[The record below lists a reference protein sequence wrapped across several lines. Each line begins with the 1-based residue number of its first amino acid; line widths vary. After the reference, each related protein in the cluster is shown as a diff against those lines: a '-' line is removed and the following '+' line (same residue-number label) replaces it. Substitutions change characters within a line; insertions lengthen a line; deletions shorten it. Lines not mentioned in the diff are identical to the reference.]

1 MESLGR
7 VVAVWLVL
15 AAPWAKYPSRIH
27 LEDSSSPRR
36 ISRPCRIAATPTG
49 RKCVQSSNFGTML
62 NKPVNSQINS
72 AGCTPVEPK
81 SMKKLV
87 CLVLIV
93 WGSAVNAQNAPA
105 TANQAQGEARQLGM
119 LVGGT
124 ATEYD
129 LCVKKGAIAKGEQS
143 AEETAKAFFEKMRT
157 NGGPD
162 QSGYVQE
169 GWDVMR
175 KEISAHESFYTQ
187 EKCIG
192 VGKEWAKITATM
204 HKK

>member
-1 MESLGR
+1 
-7 VVAVWLVL
+7 
-15 AAPWAKYPSRIH
+15 
-27 LEDSSSPRR
+27 
-36 ISRPCRIAATPTG
+36 
-49 RKCVQSSNFGTML
+49 
-62 NKPVNSQINS
+62 
-72 AGCTPVEPK
+72 VEFK
-81 SMKKLV
+81 AMKKLLSLA
-87 CLVLIV
+87 LVL
-93 WGSAVNAQNAPA
+93 WASAVNAQNAPA
-105 TANQAQGEARQLGM
+105 TASQAQGEARQLGM

-129 LCVKKGAIAKGEQS
+129 LCVKKGSIAKSDQS
-143 AEETAKAFFEKMRT
+143 AEEIAKAFFEKMRT

-162 QSGYVQE
+162 QSAYVQE

-204 HKK
+204 RKK